1 MRMTRLVAPAAAW
14 IALCAVTGAGHAH
27 ITAEGLFLR
36 VDGSLVVRVVG
47 NTVTGSLAMP
57 DNLSTDDL
65 DVTFLDENGA
75 EFVAPDP
82 ATLQW
87 SINAVIA
94 SVAQTGPW
102 SLQLTGQNV
111 GTTNLAIKILFVDH
125 VDYTSPSIPVRV
137 VGASDVPVTV
147 LAPGLVAWP
156 NPCVDH
162 LRYALTGTAAPSA
175 GGGDQVRLLDTAGRL
190 IWAAPVAG
198 SDGTV
203 PMAGLPLGSYW
214 LEWHSPGTA
223 SVTTRVIH
231 VR

>member
-1 MRMTRLVAPAAAW
+1 MRMKRLVAPVAAW
-14 IALCAVTGAGHAH
+14 IALCAATGAVHAH

-36 VDGSLVVRVVG
+36 VNGSLVVRVVG
-47 NTVTGSLAMP
+47 NTVTGALAMP

-82 ATLQW
+82 AILQW

-94 SVAQTGPW
+94 SVTQTGPW

-111 GTTNLAIKILFVDH
+111 GATNLAIKIFFLDH

-147 LAPGLVAWP
+147 LVPGLVAWP

-162 LRYALTGTAAPSA
+162 LRYALTGTDAQSA
-175 GGGDQVRLLDTAGRL
+175 GVEGQVRLLDTAGRL
-190 IWAAPVAG
+190 IWAAPVSG
-198 SDGTV
+198 SEGTV
-203 PMAGLPLGSYW
+203 PMEGLPLGAYW
-214 LEWHSPGTA
+214 LEWNSPGTPPA
-223 SVTTRVIH
+223 TTRVIH

>member
-1 MRMTRLVAPAAAW
+1 MRMKRLVAPAAAW

-162 LRYALTGTAAPSA
+162 LRYARAL
-175 GGGDQVRLLDTAGRL
+175 VVLVLLVGHR
-190 IWAAPVAG
+190 PVAFSVEAG
-198 SDGTV
+198 SLSRVVKSADSAVVRRIPLLRGCERWRTV
-203 PMAGLPLGSYW
+203 GS
-214 LEWHSPGTA
+214 TA
-223 SVTTRVIH
+223 QSGRNPPFG
-231 VR
+231 RC